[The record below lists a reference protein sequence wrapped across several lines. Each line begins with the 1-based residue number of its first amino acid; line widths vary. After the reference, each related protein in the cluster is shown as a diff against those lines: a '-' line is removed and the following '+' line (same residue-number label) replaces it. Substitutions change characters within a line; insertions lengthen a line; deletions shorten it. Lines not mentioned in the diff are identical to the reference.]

1 MLENSI
7 LCIIRVWSVICSVR
21 VYISLHCLP
30 IILVK
35 LCFLLSCFCIFDFYT
50 MLPSYR
56 IAMAPFQFSYR
67 IGLLFPLEHIFF
79 GMIFVTERGWNAPI
93 VKVIRGVWIAIDPLR
108 KANGNKSG
116 TIIGYDFEFK
126 WKQKTYNY

>member
-1 MLENSI
+1 M
-7 LCIIRVWSVICSVR
+7 
-21 VYISLHCLP
+21 
-30 IILVK
+30 
-35 LCFLLSCFCIFDFYT
+35 F
-50 MLPSYR
+50 PSYR

-93 VKVIRGVWIAIDPLR
+93 LKVIRGVSIAIDPLR

-126 WKQKTYNY
+126 